1 MLDLSFETR
10 RLTQGQPPAE
20 MTLAIQRQGAA
31 AGAPPRGAAPASPVP
46 AAASSGSAP
55 DPRAVARRVYDLM
68 CQELAVHRDRCG
80 PRQW

>member
-1 MLDLSFETR
+1 MLDLSVQTR
-10 RLTQGQPPAE
+10 RLTQGQPLAE
-20 MTLAIQRQGAA
+20 MTLAVQRQGVA
-31 AGAPPRGAAPASPVP
+31 AGAPPQQAGPASAAP

-68 CQELAVHRDRCG
+68 RQELAMHRDRCG